1 MSGAGICS
9 LPKAIRTGTRFDSGG
24 WILNSAVKKVFEI
37 TEKFGTRDAF
47 EIARRANVSVIYESW
62 YPATFGEFE
71 RKTQVIRVNLRA
83 SECGISFEKIVAHEL
98 GHFFALNLKLNK
110 NEEEIFARAFAEN
123 LTGNDK

>member
-1 MSGAGICS
+1 M
-9 LPKAIRTGTRFDSGG
+9 
-24 WILNSAVKKVFEI
+24 NSAVKKVFEI